1 MTITVPDELMT
12 TAKLTPEQVR
22 FDLAIGLYVDR
33 QATLGKVAA
42 LAGLS
47 QSDFL
52 DELGK
57 RHIPVHYDLVDLA
70 ADLHTVCVLRKKRET
85 EQP

>member
-1 MTITVPDELMT
+1 M
-12 TAKLTPEQVR
+12 
-22 FDLAIGLYVDR
+22 
-33 QATLGKVAA
+33 
-42 LAGLS
+42 S

-57 RHIPVHYDLVDLA
+57 RHSPVHYDLVDLA

>member
-1 MTITVPDELMT
+1 LIWPSGCLWIRR
-12 TAKLTPEQVR
+12 P
-22 FDLAIGLYVDR
+22 
-33 QATLGKVAA
+33 TLGKVAA
-42 LAGLS
+42 LGSGMS

-57 RHIPVHYDLVDLA
+57 RHSPVHYDLVDLA